1 VNALRFSL
9 NQVARDFKSGELS
22 VMTMALVVAV
32 AALTAIGFFTDRVA
46 RAVASQAGE
55 VLAADLRLESPSP
68 VADAYL
74 NQATERGLKTGR
86 LVSFPSVVL
95 FGEQSALASV
105 RAVSSE
111 YPLRGR
117 MKLADALM
125 GAPEAT
131 TAREL
136 AAAPVQGE
144 VWADGRLLAQL
155 GADVGSTLS
164 IGRAELKVSK
174 VLIARP
180 DQGMQ
185 FVDLAPSLLFNLD
198 DLAATQLIQPGSRAS
213 YAVLFAGP
221 PDAVNEFRVWLKAE
235 KKTSERL
242 VSIADRSE
250 QVSNAMDRS
259 GRFLNLASMVSVLLA
274 AIAVAMAARRYAARR
289 MDWIAL
295 LKSMGATQRRVMQM
309 QVISLLAI
317 ALVATTAGIAIGFGA
332 QQGLALLLADLV
344 RGELPAP
351 SYAPAVLGLVT
362 AVAVLAGFALPPL
375 LQLKRVPP
383 VRVLRKDVEPPPLRY
398 ATLYGAAF
406 LAVVAI
412 VWWIVRDAMLV
423 QYVTFGALATCA
435 VLYGCGWLLV
445 KLLSR
450 FRGAVGVSWRYGIA
464 NVARRGRESIAQI
477 VAFGLGLMVLLLLAV
492 VHNDLLNEWR
502 TSLPKDAPNQFLIN
516 IRPDQSEPIRDYFV
530 ANEVTAPTLVP
541 MVRARLISVNDVPIA
556 ELRERQRQRKSN
568 SLVQEAD
575 EDRARGFMEREA
587 NLTWAEEFPA
597 GNKLVKGEWWQPN
610 DGGGARVSVDQ
621 GVARAMRL
629 KLGDKMTYDVGG
641 EPITAVITNFRE
653 VQWDSFRPNFF
664 VVFSP
669 GTLNQSAGTYI
680 TSVHLAPEQ
689 RGVMLEFMRRFPEVT
704 AIDIDA
710 VITQVRDVMDK
721 VTLAVQYVFLFTLV
735 AGVMVLFAAIQAT
748 RDERRYESAML
759 RTLGASR
766 RVVLQGVA
774 AEFSVLGLLAGVLA
788 ASGASIVG
796 YFLATRVLGLDYT
809 FDATVWIVGLFA
821 GVALV
826 GAIGTAATYSV
837 VNAPPVETL
846 RRGG

>member
-1 VNALRFSL
+1 MNALRFSL
-9 NQVARDFKSGELS
+9 HQVARDFKSGELS
-22 VMTMALVVAV
+22 VMTMALIVAV

-46 RAVASQAGE
+46 RAVAVQAGE
-55 VLAADLRLESPSP
+55 VLAADLRLESPQP

-74 NQATERGLKTGR
+74 DQAKERGLNTGR

-95 FGEQSALASV
+95 FGERSALASV

-117 MKLADALM
+117 VKISDALT

-131 TAREL
+131 ATKDV
-136 AAAPVQGE
+136 AAAPAPGE

-155 GADVGSTLS
+155 NAEVGSTLS
-164 IGRAELKVSK
+164 IGRAELKVAK
-174 VLIARP
+174 VLVARP

-185 FVDLAPSLLFNLD
+185 FVDLAPSLLFNLQ
-198 DLAATQLIQPGSRAS
+198 DLATTQLIQPGSRAS

-221 PDAVNEFRVWLKAE
+221 VRAVDELRVWLKE
-235 KKTSERL
+235 NKQTSERL

-274 AIAVAMAARRYAARR
+274 AIAVAMAARRYASRR
-289 MDWIAL
+289 LDWIAL

-309 QVISLLAI
+309 QVIALLALAI
-317 ALVATTAGIAIGFGA
+317 VATLVGVTIGFAA
-332 QQGLALLLADLV
+332 QQGLAFLLSDLV

-351 SYAPAVLGLVT
+351 SYAPALLGFVT

-406 LAVVAI
+406 LSVVAI

-423 QYVTFGALATCA
+423 QYVTLGALATCA

-450 FRGAVGVSWRYGIA
+450 FRGAVGVSWRYGVA
-464 NVARRGRESIAQI
+464 NIARRGRESIAQI

-502 TSLPKDAPNQFLIN
+502 TSLPEDAPNQFLIN
-516 IRPDQSEPIRDYFV
+516 IRSDQADAIRQYFV
-530 ANEVTAPTLVP
+530 SNGVTEPTLVP
-541 MVRARLISVNDVPIA
+541 MIRARLVSVNDIPVA
-556 ELRERQRQRKSN
+556 DLRERQRQRKPS
-568 SLVQEAD
+568 SPVQEAD

-587 NLTWAEEFPA
+587 NLTWAEEFPP
-597 GNKLVKGEWWQPN
+597 GNELTAGEWWRAN
-610 DGGGARVSVDQ
+610 DGGGPRISVDQ

-629 KLGDKMTYDVGG
+629 KLGDTMTYDVGG
-641 EPITAVITNFRE
+641 EPVTATVASFRN

-669 GTLNQSAGTYI
+669 GVLNQAAGTNI
-680 TSVHLAPEQ
+680 TSVHLEPAQ

-710 VITQVRDVMDK
+710 ILTQVRDVMDK

-774 AEFSVLGLLAGVLA
+774 AEFSVLGLLAGILA
-788 ASGASIVG
+788 ASGASLVG
-796 YFLATRVLGLDYT
+796 YFLATRVLNLDYT
-809 FDATVWIVGLFA
+809 FDVTVWIVGLFA
-821 GVALV
+821 GVTLV
-826 GAIGTAATYSV
+826 GVIGTFATYSV

-846 RRGG
+846 RRGH